1 MNYSLYARGED
12 AFCGPERETAVGAS
26 RSVKRGRPLPQE
38 PYGLRA
44 RREEWRRVPGVTGI

>member
-26 RSVKRGRPLPQE
+26 RSAKGAGRS
-38 PYGLRA
+38 
-44 RREEWRRVPGVTGI
+44 RRNRMVCVPAVRNGGVFPA